1 LDRSKLFI
9 NDTPHKTQLFPK
21 TVFPVWGSHT
31 LLLITLQTFADLKS
45 RIKLCSVRQG
55 VQKFVNPGIKAK
67 CVCASTYLETW
78 NYGSGFIII
87 IIFNFTLIFM
97 VIIEM

>member
-1 LDRSKLFI
+1 M
-9 NDTPHKTQLFPK
+9 
-21 TVFPVWGSHT
+21 

-45 RIKLCSVRQG
+45 RIKLCSARQG
-55 VQKFVNPGIKAK
+55 VQNYISPGIKAK

-78 NYGSGFIII
+78 NYSSGFIII
-87 IIFNFTLIFM
+87 IIVNFTLIFI